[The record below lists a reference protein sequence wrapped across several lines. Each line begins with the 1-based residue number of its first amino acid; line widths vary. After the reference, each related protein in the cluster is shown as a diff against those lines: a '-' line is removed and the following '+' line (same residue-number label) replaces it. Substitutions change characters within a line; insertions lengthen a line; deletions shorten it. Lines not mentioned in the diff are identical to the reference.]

1 MSTPHIIQKHK
12 LSEQMFQTELFDH
25 FTHPVMLVSRSIEV
39 LYYNKAAEIFQI
51 ETNYESFC
59 INHKWNKQLLEKFEK
74 NLSANVV
81 VELIVDGQLQ
91 NFQLLAS
98 EIQDG
103 YKLFQFIKLPKAEIA
118 PALGHTNKALDEFS
132 YIISHDLIE
141 PVRTIRSFAQIIK
154 KTHFQHIDNPE
165 ILEDFEFLSDASNR
179 LYEMILAML
188 DYSRL
193 NNKYFEHEQ
202 TDSLEVLVEVIK
214 DLMAAANESNA
225 SVLCHNMP
233 IINFNKTLLTQVFS
247 NLISN
252 SLKYKSDARTPRIEI
267 SAEEKQDEFLFTI
280 KDNGIGIDNEHEDRI
295 FKIFQRLHPVDS
307 KYSGTGMGLAICN
320 KIIEREGG
328 KIWYE
333 GIPGKG
339 TSFYF
344 TILKS

>member
-1 MSTPHIIQKHK
+1 
-12 LSEQMFQTELFDH
+12 MFQTELFDH
-25 FTHPVMLVSRSIEV
+25 FTHPVMIVSKSIEV

-51 ETNYESFC
+51 DTNYESFC
-59 INHKWNKQLLEKFEK
+59 VNHKWQKQLLEKFEK
-74 NLSANVV
+74 NISPNLNF
-81 VELIVDGQLQ
+81 ELIIEGHLQ
-91 NFQLLAS
+91 YFQLLTS
-98 EIQDG
+98 EMQDG
-103 YKLFQFIKLPKAEIA
+103 CKLYQFIKCQKAEIA
-118 PALGHTNKALDEFS
+118 SAIEHSNKALDEFS

-165 ILEDFEFLSDASNR
+165 IIEDFEFISDASNR

-225 SVLCHNMP
+225 SVLCNNMP
-233 IINFNKTLLTQVFS
+233 IINFNKTLLSQVFS

-267 SAEEKQDEFLFTI
+267 SADEKQDEFIFTI

-307 KYSGTGMGLAICN
+307 KYSGTGMGLAICK
-320 KIIEREGG
+320 KIIESEGG
-328 KIWYE
+328 KIWYD
-333 GIPGKG
+333 GQPGKG